1 MPPRDT
7 VDKRPN
13 EIHDL
18 VLQGVTL
25 EEIGRYFG
33 LTRERVRQLHKKSDR
48 LQSTI
53 SKIEGFVSC
62 GVTTSKLIEELGVT
76 SRGLNRVLI
85 SCKRN
90 DLLDNLAL
98 TDQAA
103 EDELLLQ
110 LPNWVRTHLGITINE
125 LASAFEI
132 SCEKAQNTLS
142 ADSKMLMLQE
152 DPFGEFVL
160 LIGED
165 RKFSANSVTYTRESI
180 LVSLQNAAKHESPL
194 SSTTYSYLIL
204 NNHLTGPS
212 VPRILQIFGTWGR
225 ACQIAGVQ
233 SLLPIRQKYEKNWTE
248 EDIIEWAIRF
258 IRSTFMASYHEYEKW
273 AKNVEGAPSAST
285 IRNYMGSDWRSVR
298 REALRRCRSFWG
310 A

>member
-180 LVSLQNAAKHESPL
+180 LVSLQNETRKPTFFDDLLLFDFEQSSHGAISAAHPPNFRDVGPRLPNCWGSVFVTDSPEIREEL
-194 SSTTYSYLIL
+194 DRRRHNRMGNKVHSINLY
-204 NNHLTGPS
+204 G
-212 VPRILQIFGTWGR
+212 F
-225 ACQIAGVQ
+225 
-233 SLLPIRQKYEKNWTE
+233 LP
-248 EDIIEWAIRF
+248 
-258 IRSTFMASYHEYEKW
+258 
-273 AKNVEGAPSAST
+273 
-285 IRNYMGSDWRSVR
+285 
-298 REALRRCRSFWG
+298 
-310 A
+310 